1 MSNNRDEL
9 FPTLADEKPR
19 QVSAFCAPCK
29 RGNFA
34 ALRLPPQT
42 WELGFA
48 PAAGIG
54 KLHVRFRG
62 GNQSKTSCVA
72 RSIESR
78 TARASAERDSFG
90 SSGEDL
96 QEDRDSPA
104 VRARSIRVFLR
115 QPEGPVSQPARGGA
129 SAKLPWLRGD
139 RYQRGTQHHQQ
150 PRSRSG
156 GRDRGA
162 IERWPHE
169 ESAFGRRG
177 FSDRFGCAQ
186 DR

>member
-78 TARASAERDSFG
+78 TARAGEERDS
-90 SSGEDL
+90 L
-96 QEDRDSPA
+96 VVA
-104 VRARSIRVFLR
+104 VKTSKKIGIRR
-115 QPEGPVSQPARGGA
+115 QYGLDPFE
-129 SAKLPWLRGD
+129 
-139 RYQRGTQHHQQ
+139 
-150 PRSRSG
+150 
-156 GRDRGA
+156 
-162 IERWPHE
+162 
-169 ESAFGRRG
+169 
-177 FSDRFGCAQ
+177 
-186 DR
+186 